1 MKKILVVF
9 LSICLSINLTYAHG
23 DFISHCED
31 IMQVLGFD
39 YNTRL
44 FSRNKDTKGNKSWTK
59 IISSDMIDNT
69 DFHKVLEKNHNGF
82 KISSPRRHRYLFHW
96 PYDITEPWSYELE
109 HLVIDYCEQYDLNIE
124 SNIRIFKSEIQS
136 EHNKRKRLIEK
147 ETQRVFGLN
156 PGGVEGYIYAH
167 FLISMAYNIHLLGDY
182 TSDNSELR
190 GLYPYEKLVERICED
205 IKSLDPK
212 ESHKIIKG
220 IQRVNFEHSDVQE
233 KADYLMLY
241 LKNQVPLFIKSA
253 RKGSFKY
260 KLEINGIK
268 FNR

>member
-1 MKKILVVF
+1 MKFFFIIF
-9 LSICLSINLTYAHG
+9 LCICLPLNSTYAHG

-31 IMQVLGFD
+31 IMQVFGFD

-69 DFHKVLEKNHNGF
+69 DFHRVLEKNHYGF

-96 PYDITEPWSYELE
+96 PYDTTEPWSYELE
-109 HLVIDYCEQYDLNIE
+109 QLVVDYCEQYDLNIE
-124 SNIRIFKSEIQS
+124 SNIRIFKSEIRS
-136 EHNKRKRLIEK
+136 EHNKRKGIIEK
-147 ETQRVFGLN
+147 ETQRIFGLA
-156 PGGVEGYIYAH
+156 PGGVEGYVYTH

-182 TSDNSELR
+182 TSDNTELR

-205 IKSLDPK
+205 IKSLDAN
-212 ESHKIIKG
+212 ESHKIIKE
-220 IQRVNFEHSDVQE
+220 IRRVNFEHSDVQE

-241 LKNQVPLFIKSA
+241 LKDQIPLFIRKA
-253 RKGSFKY
+253 RKGSFKL
-260 KLEINGIK
+260 KLEFNGIK
-268 FNR
+268 FYM